1 DSDEEDDD
9 DYDDD
14 DIDIGDWVGLDIDGE
29 EFFGEIVEFDDDEGT
44 VTIETEDGEE
54 VTGDQDDM
62 FLEDE
67 DDE

>member
-1 DSDEEDDD
+1 MQVCKFRAAS
-9 DYDDD
+9 
-14 DIDIGDWVGLDIDGE
+14 ICIGD
-29 EFFGEIVEFDDDEGT
+29 EFFGEIIEFDDDDGT

-54 VTGDQDDM
+54 LTGDQDDM